1 MGQWFLSEKGEEREK
16 KRIWRRNIKKMSERI
31 IVGLD
36 IGTTK
41 ICAVVGEVHP
51 DGVEIIGMG
60 SHPSDGLRKGVV
72 INIENTVHS
81 IKEAVEEAETMA
93 GCEIS
98 AAYTGIAG
106 GHVKG
111 FNFPGVIGLKEKE
124 VTQQD
129 IDRVIEAASAVA
141 IPMDREVIHTLV
153 QEFIVDDQ
161 DGIIDPLGMSG
172 VRLEAKVHI
181 VTGAVTSAQNI
192 IKCANRAGLDV
203 SDIVLQPL
211 ASSEA
216 VLSKEERN
224 LGAALI
230 DFGGGTTDM
239 VVFSRGAIKHTS
251 VLALGGENLTYDIA
265 VGLRT
270 PKLEA
275 EKIKIK
281 YGCALRS
288 LIGKDE
294 TVEVPGVGGRTSR
307 TLSRQILGEI
317 LEPRVEEI
325 FSLVYGELERS
336 GYEDRITSGVII
348 TGGSSE
354 LTGVSEMAEQ
364 IFNAPARIGY
374 AEGITGLAEVVNKP
388 MYATAVGLVLYG
400 AKVGKKAKK
409 FRIRDANIFNRIMNR
424 MKKWFKDVV

>member
-1 MGQWFLSEKGEEREK
+1 MSGE
-16 KRIWRRNIKKMSERI
+16 I

-41 ICAVVGEVHP
+41 VCAVVGEAHP
-51 DGVEIIGMG
+51 DGVEIIGLG
-60 SHPSDGLRKGVV
+60 SYPSEGLRKGVV
-72 INIENTVHS
+72 INIEHTVDS
-81 IKEAVEEAETMA
+81 IKEALEEAETMA

-98 AAYTGIAG
+98 AVYAGIAG

-111 FNFPGVIGLKEKE
+111 FNSHGVIALKEKE
-124 VTQQD
+124 VTKKD
-129 IDRVIEAASAVA
+129 IERVIEAASAVA

-153 QEFIVDDQ
+153 QEFIVDEQ
-161 DGIIDPLGMSG
+161 DGIMDPLGMSG
-172 VRLEAKVHI
+172 VRLETNIHI

-203 SDIVLQPL
+203 CDIVLQSI

-239 VVFSRGAIKHTS
+239 AIFSKGAIKHTS
-251 VLALGGENLTYDIA
+251 VLPLGGDNLTYDIS

-275 EKIKIK
+275 EKVKIK
-281 YGCALRS
+281 YGCGLS
-288 LIGKDE
+288 SMIGKDE
-294 TVEVPGVGGRTSR
+294 TIEVPGVGGRKSR
-307 TLSRQILGEI
+307 VLSRQILGEI
-317 LEPRVEEI
+317 IEPRVEEI
-325 FSLVYGELERS
+325 FSLIYGEILRS
-336 GYEDRITSGVII
+336 GHEDTITSGVIV
-348 TGGSSE
+348 TGGSAE
-354 LTGVSEMAEQ
+354 LLGVTEIAEQ
-364 IFNAPARIGY
+364 IFNAPARVGY
-374 AEGITGLAEVVNKP
+374 PEGISGLVEVVNKP

-400 AKVGKKAKK
+400 AKTSKKGKK
-409 FRIRDANIFNRIMNR
+409 FRIRDANIFNRVMSR
-424 MKKWFKDVV
+424 MKRWFKDVI

>member
-1 MGQWFLSEKGEEREK
+1 MSGE
-16 KRIWRRNIKKMSERI
+16 I

-41 ICAVVGEVHP
+41 VCAVVGEARP

-60 SHPSDGLRKGVV
+60 SHPSEGLRKGVV
-72 INIENTVHS
+72 INIEYTVDS
-81 IKEAVEEAETMA
+81 IKEALEEAETMA

-98 AAYTGIAG
+98 AVYAGIAG

-111 FNFPGVIGLKEKE
+111 FNSHGVIPLKEKE
-124 VTQQD
+124 VTRKD
-129 IDRVIEAASAVA
+129 IERVIEAASAVA

-153 QEFIVDDQ
+153 QEFIVDEQ
-161 DGIIDPLGMSG
+161 DGIMDPLGMSG
-172 VRLEAKVHI
+172 VRLETNIHI

-203 SDIVLQPL
+203 CDIILQSL

-230 DFGGGTTDM
+230 DLGGGTTDM
-239 VVFSRGAIKHTS
+239 AVFSKGAIKHTS
-251 VLALGGENLTYDIA
+251 VLPLGGDNLTYDIA

-281 YGCALRS
+281 YGCCLS
-288 LIGKDE
+288 SMIGKDE
-294 TVEVPGVGGRTSR
+294 TVEVPGVGGRKPR
-307 TLSRQILGEI
+307 ALSRQILGEI

-325 FSLVYGELERS
+325 FSLIYGEILRS
-336 GYEDRITSGVII
+336 GHEDTITSGVVI
-348 TGGSSE
+348 TGGSAE
-354 LTGVSEMAEQ
+354 LSGITEMAEQ
-364 IFNAPARIGY
+364 IFNAPARVGY
-374 AEGITGLAEVVNKP
+374 PEGINGLVEVVNKP

-400 AKVGKKAKK
+400 AKTSKKHKK
-409 FRIRDANIFNRIMNR
+409 FRIRDVNIFNRVMSR
-424 MKKWFKDVV
+424 MKRWFKDVI

>member
-1 MGQWFLSEKGEEREK
+1 MAKE
-16 KRIWRRNIKKMSERI
+16 I

-41 ICAVVGEVHP
+41 ICAVVGEVRP
-51 DGVEIIGMG
+51 DGIEIIGMG
-60 SHPSDGLRKGVV
+60 SHPSEGLRKGVV
-72 INIENTVHS
+72 INIEQTVNS

-98 AAYTGIAG
+98 SVYTGIAG
-106 GHVKG
+106 GHLKG
-111 FNFPGVIGLKEKE
+111 FNSHGVIALKEKE
-124 VTQQD
+124 VTKKD
-129 IDRVIEAASAVA
+129 IERVIEAASAVA

-161 DGIIDPLGMSG
+161 GEIMDPLGMSG
-172 VRLEAKVHI
+172 VRLEAKVHM
-181 VTGAVTSAQNI
+181 VAGAVTSAQNI

-203 SDIVLQPL
+203 CNIVLESL

-224 LGAALI
+224 LGTALL

-239 VVFSRGAIKHTS
+239 AVFSKGAVKHTS
-251 VLALGGENLTYDIA
+251 VLALGGDNLTYDIA

-270 PKLEA
+270 PKAEA

-281 YGCALRS
+281 YGCGLSS

-294 TVEVPGVGGRTSR
+294 TIEVPGVGGRRPR
-307 TLSRQILGEI
+307 TLSRQIIGEI

-325 FSLVYGELERS
+325 FSLIYNELVRS
-336 GYEDRITSGVII
+336 GYDDQISSGVVV
-348 TGGSSE
+348 TGGSAD
-354 LTGVSEMAEQ
+354 LAGITEMAEQ
-364 IFNAPARIGY
+364 IFNASARIGY
-374 AEGITGLAEVVNKP
+374 PQGVNGLLEVVNKP
-388 MYATAVGLVLYG
+388 MYATAVGLVIYG
-400 AKVGKKAKK
+400 AKTAKKPRK
-409 FRIRDANIFNRIMNR
+409 FRIRDSHIFERVLNR
-424 MKKWFKDVV
+424 MKKWFEDVI

>member
-1 MGQWFLSEKGEEREK
+1 MG
-16 KRIWRRNIKKMSERI
+16 MDI

-41 ICAVVGEVHP
+41 ICAVVGEVRP
-51 DGVEIIGMG
+51 EGLEIIGMG
-60 SHPSDGLRKGVV
+60 SHPSEGLRKGVV
-72 INIENTVHS
+72 INIENTVNS
-81 IKEAVEEAETMA
+81 IKAAIEEAETMA
-93 GCEIS
+93 GCEIGS
-98 AAYTGIAG
+98 VYAGIAG
-106 GHVKG
+106 GHIEGVNK
-111 FNFPGVIGLKEKE
+111 PGIIALKEKE
-124 VTQQD
+124 VTKKD
-129 IDRVIEAASAVA
+129 IERVIETASAVA
-141 IPMDREVIHTLV
+141 VPMDREVIHTLV

-161 DGIIDPLGMSG
+161 DGIVDPLGMSG

-203 SDIVLQPL
+203 YDIVLESL

-224 LGAALI
+224 LGVALI
-230 DFGGGTTDM
+230 DFGGGTTDLAL
-239 VVFSRGAIKHTS
+239 FSKGAIKHTS
-251 VLALGGENLTYDIA
+251 VLALGGDNLTYDIA

-281 YGCALRS
+281 YGSALSS

-294 TVEVPGVGGRTSR
+294 TIEVPGVGGRKPR

-325 FSLVYGELERS
+325 FTLVYQELVRS
-336 GYEDRITSGVII
+336 GYDELASSGVVV
-348 TGGSSE
+348 TGGSAE
-354 LTGVSEMAEQ
+354 LPGVSEMAEQ
-364 IFNAPARIGY
+364 IFSAPARVGY
-374 AEGITGLAEVVNKP
+374 PEEIDGLVDLINKP

-400 AKVGKKAKK
+400 AKTYKQKKK
-409 FRIRDANIFNRIMNR
+409 FRIRDSNIFHLVMAR
-424 MKKWFKDVV
+424 MKRWFKDIV